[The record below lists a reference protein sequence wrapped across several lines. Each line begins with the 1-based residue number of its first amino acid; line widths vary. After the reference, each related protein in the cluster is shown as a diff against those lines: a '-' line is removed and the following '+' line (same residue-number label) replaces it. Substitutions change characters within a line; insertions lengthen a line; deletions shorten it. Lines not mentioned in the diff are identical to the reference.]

1 MKIYDTSGN
10 ELTERP
16 DYTLGRLVQDPN
28 DSDKYIYTTWAEV
41 PAGDGNGE
49 TPRSKGQKLADLDAQ
64 YASDKA
70 ELTREYGDAVMHDDT
85 ETANALKEEI
95 VALDEWYD
103 EEYRKIEEE
112 SEAE

>member
-16 DYTLGRLVQDPN
+16 DYNLGRLVQDPT
-28 DSDKYIYTTWAEV
+28 DSDKYIYTTWEEL

-49 TPRSKGQKLADLDAQ
+49 TPRSKEQKLADLDMQ
-64 YASDKA
+64 YANDKA

-85 ETANALKEEI
+85 ETADALKAEI

-103 EEYRKIEEE
+103 EEYRKIEGEE
-112 SEAE
+112 

>member
-1 MKIYDTSGN
+1 MNGGLLFAWIRILRFSKKSSGIVAAFC
-10 ELTERP
+10 
-16 DYTLGRLVQDPN
+16 G
-28 DSDKYIYTTWAEV
+28 
-41 PAGDGNGE
+41 
-49 TPRSKGQKLADLDAQ
+49 SKDQKLADLDAQ

-112 SEAE
+112 E

>member
-16 DYTLGRLVQDPN
+16 DYTLGRLVQDPT
-28 DSDKYIYTTWAEV
+28 DSEKYIYTTWAEV

-49 TPRSKGQKLADLDAQ
+49 TPRSKDQKLADLDAQ
-64 YASDKA
+64 YANDKA
-70 ELTREYGDAVMHDDT
+70 DLTREYGDAVMHDDT
-85 ETANALKEEI
+85 ETVNALKIEI
-95 VALDEWYD
+95 LALDEWYD

-112 SEAE
+112 EE

>member
-1 MKIYDTSGN
+1 MKIYDTKGN

-16 DYTLGRLVQDPN
+16 DYEKGRILQDPN
-28 DSDKYIYTTWAEV
+28 DPDRYIYTTWEEL

-49 TPRSKGQKLADLDAQ
+49 TPRSKDQKLADLDAQ

-70 ELTREYGDAVMHDDT
+70 ELTREYGDAVMHDDA
-85 ETANALKEEI
+85 ETANALKAEI

-103 EEYRKIEEE
+103 DEYLKIEGEE
-112 SEAE
+112 